1 MKCVDLEMRPGTVLS
16 VLDGGKITASAPG
29 LFSAEDKENLPP
41 IAPYLEGARV
51 RVDDTVWILNSV
63 NKTEK
68 ACLYWLPKNNS
79 ESHLTCEK
87 NDAIPTNAKVVC
99 NESYGGGLWAYII
112 FEDGTGLKIQNNKT
126 SIQLQDG
133 NILISN
139 GDVDGSMMI
148 DLNTNNI
155 TIGSK
160 GDETHNA
167 AHGDKV
173 VEFNTLLVALL
184 NAISTVAKV
193 CPYTSAIGT
202 VIDTNLPQLQSII
215 KEIPSQNVMLQ

>member
-1 MKCVDLEMRPGTVLS
+1 MKSMDLELRPGTVLS

-29 LFSAEDKENLPP
+29 LFSSEDKDNLPP
-41 IAPYLEGARV
+41 INAFIEGV
-51 RVDDTVWILNSV
+51 RVNVNDTVWILNSV

-68 ACLYWLPKNNS
+68 ACLYWLPKNNT
-79 ESHLTCEK
+79 ESYLSCETNK
-87 NDAIPTNAKVVC
+87 SIPTNAKVVC

-112 FEDGTGLKIQNNKT
+112 FEDGTGLKIQNNNT
-126 SIQLQDG
+126 HIQLRDG
-133 NILISN
+133 GILITN

-148 DLNTNNI
+148 DLNTKNI

-160 GDETHNA
+160 GDETHSA

-173 VEFNTLLVALL
+173 VEFNTSLVALL
-184 NAISTVAKV
+184 NAISVVAKSN
-193 CPYTSAIGT
+193 PYTAAIGN
-202 VIDTNLPQLQSII
+202 VIDTNLPNIQSII